1 MAGLL
6 KRVDAGWLA
15 RSVEDSKRADAN
27 TRNWVVK
34 VRNNWVD
41 SDEKKTP
48 EEGDG
53 HSETR

>member
-15 RSVEDSKRADAN
+15 RSVEDSKRVDAN
-27 TRNWVVK
+27 TRSWVVK

-41 SDEKKTP
+41 SDEEKAAEKIKNRA
-48 EEGDG
+48 EV
-53 HSETR
+53 R

>member
-15 RSVEDSKRADAN
+15 RSVEDSKRMDAS

-41 SDEKKTP
+41 SDEEKDP
-48 EEGDG
+48 EKNDA
-53 HSETR
+53 HSEAR